1 MSETQQYLSSR
12 RRGVHE
18 GAAQERAMR
27 RQASAAT
34 VRVRAMRQ
42 DPARPGEATARPAQ
56 ATARPGEAGYVD
68 WRDRAAC
75 RDAEHDLFFPIG
87 TTGPALAQIKRAKQ
101 ICGGCPVREPCLEWA
116 LKTGE
121 DSGIWG
127 GKTGEERRALR
138 YLRKVPGPRRRPVI

>member
-1 MSETQQYLSSR
+1 MSETQQYPSSS

-18 GAAQERAMR
+18 GAAQGRAMR

-34 VRVRAMRQ
+34 LRAGAMRQ
-42 DPARPGEATARPAQ
+42 DTARPAE

-87 TTGPALAQIKRAKQ
+87 TTGPALAQIERARQ

-138 YLRKVPGPRRRPVI
+138 YLRKVPGGRRRPVI